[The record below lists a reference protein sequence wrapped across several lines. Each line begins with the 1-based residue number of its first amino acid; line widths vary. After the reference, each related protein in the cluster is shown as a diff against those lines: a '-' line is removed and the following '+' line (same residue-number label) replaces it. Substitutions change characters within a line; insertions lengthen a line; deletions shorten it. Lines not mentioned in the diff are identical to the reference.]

1 MSMVLIDLAKELV
14 ASNISGDQFTTDF
27 FVQWRV
33 EGKSGV
39 LAQDDDAMG
48 ECLAIM
54 FGLADSFVDGPKDF
68 PSELTESELKQA
80 LSELLKQYGYM

>member
-1 MSMVLIDLAKELV
+1 MSMALVDLAKELI
-14 ASNISGDQFTTDF
+14 ASNISGDAFTTDF